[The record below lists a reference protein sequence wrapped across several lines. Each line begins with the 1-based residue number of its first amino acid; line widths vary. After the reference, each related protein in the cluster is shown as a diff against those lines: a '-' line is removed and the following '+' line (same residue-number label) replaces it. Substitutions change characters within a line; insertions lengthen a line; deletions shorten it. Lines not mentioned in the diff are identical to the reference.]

1 MPTALSTE
9 SDKSPLSFDGYV
21 GAGHQVSEKCFVHGT
36 VAVVLRPQSIYLSMQ
51 SRQQLQ
57 QGPKH
62 SGPQKKLKTVTV
74 CFLVEHQP
82 VTLTYL
88 WYMVF
93 CS

>member
-9 SDKSPLSFDGYV
+9 SDKSPLSFEGYV

-57 QGPKH
+57 QSPKQ
-62 SGPQKKLKTVTV
+62 SGPQKKTEDCNCLFSSRTSASDLDLSLVHG
-74 CFLVEHQP
+74 FL
-82 VTLTYL
+82 
-88 WYMVF
+88 
-93 CS
+93 